1 MVKIKLWAVVL
12 GLVLWPAIGLAQ
24 SPDSYTL
31 ISQVKLSD
39 LELSKASGQ
48 GIDKPQPFREC
59 NAGRIILW
67 DECKKANQN
76 GLSVSGSGVNLILT
90 SPRP

>member
-1 MVKIKLWAVVL
+1 MVKIRLWLVVI
-12 GLVLWPAIGLAQ
+12 GLVLWPVLGLAQ
-24 SPDSYTL
+24 SPNSYTL
-31 ISQVKLSD
+31 ISQAKLSD
-39 LELSKASGQ
+39 LELSKTADRGLTNPKSSQ
-48 GIDKPQPFREC
+48 EI

-67 DECKKANQN
+67 DECKTANHN

>member
-1 MVKIKLWAVVL
+1 MVKIRLWLVL
-12 GLVLWPAIGLAQ
+12 IGLVLWPVVALAQ
-24 SPDSYTL
+24 SSNSCTL
-31 ISQVKLSD
+31 ISQAKLSD
-39 LELSKASGQ
+39 LELSETRGQ
-48 GIDKPQPFREC
+48 GIDKPQSSQEI

-67 DECKKANQN
+67 DECKKANHN